1 MAKSFYRQRE
11 GPACRN
17 STVSFDSHLKIVL
30 GSLTSGILIVLSIVK
45 LQFQSWFDSVSSIQ
59 ILRTVAASVM
69 AMVWSLCG

>member
-1 MAKSFYRQRE
+1 MF
-11 GPACRN
+11 
-17 STVSFDSHLKIVL
+17 
-30 GSLTSGILIVLSIVK
+30 ILIVLSIVK